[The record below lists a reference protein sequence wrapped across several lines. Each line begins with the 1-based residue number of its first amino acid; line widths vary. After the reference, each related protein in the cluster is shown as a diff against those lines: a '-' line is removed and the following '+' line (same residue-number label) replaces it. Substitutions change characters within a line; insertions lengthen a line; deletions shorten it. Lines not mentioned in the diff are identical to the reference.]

1 MTAPTDPIQPSRPQ
15 SARQVGHLVQGDHIG
30 HVDHVGHPTGHLPGH
45 LAEHADGRLTVPRSD
60 RPGGDPA
67 LGKSEWVDPPQFRID
82 RPTAPA
88 TVDGYTT
95 EHPDPQQSDSSG
107 PVAFEWPQTLTRSLT
122 RPLTRPLTAPGAEP
136 PTETFTASSCGSS
149 AAADTV
155 VPCAPHV
162 SLADLG
168 WLIRFAQRTP
178 SIRTRFQQPQG
189 LVDSQSPEDWL
200 RSQFEPA
207 AWRLVCRS
215 DPKNFA
221 PIVNNARFRLAD
233 LCKYAQALVRCGWQ
247 EAPDARWLDLLIVQS
262 YYYFNR
268 CPSVPTERT
277 ELDLV
282 WIAQRDG
289 HATQEEFVTLNEWSF
304 RTKFEVTRRHTW
316 RSLWR
321 RYQVWADETEA
332 EELSQQAEP
341 WHFYCGPTLWRG
353 LEILPLTTPYA
364 LWVEGRAMHSCLYA
378 LARLCTPDGG
388 SRFFSVQRDGKRI
401 ATLELQHCRPDPADV
416 GMAKVRGRWV
426 LVDCRHACNLL
437 VDSALIATLR
447 AFATQYS
454 QWSHRPGRWPE
465 NHGSNAQTHL
475 HDSDLAAHQPE
486 AEGEEPQQGEKTVDP
501 IELPPSD
508 GIIRSPQRHPVSHS
522 GPPHQR
528 GPVRRTIS
536 LKLNPPVYRPWPE
549 RAVDGAGKGRAL

>member
-1 MTAPTDPIQPSRPQ
+1 MTAPTDPIQPGHLQ
-15 SARQVGHLVQGDHIG
+15 FTRQVGHVVQGVQVGTGGHPIG
-30 HVDHVGHPTGHLPGH
+30 HLQGH
-45 LAEHADGRLTVPRSD
+45 LAEDADGRLTGSRSD

-67 LGKSEWVDPPQFRID
+67 LTNSEWVDPPQFRTD

-88 TVDGYTT
+88 TADGHTT
-95 EHPDPQQSDSSG
+95 QHPDPQRSDSSG
-107 PVAFEWPQTLTRSLT
+107 PVTSAWPQ
-122 RPLTRPLTAPGAEP
+122 PLTRPLTAPGAEP
-136 PTETFTASSCGSS
+136 PTETFTASSRSS
-149 AAADTV
+149 LAAADAV

-162 SLADLG
+162 TLADLG

-178 SIRTRFQQPQG
+178 SIRARFQQPQV
-189 LVDSQSPEDWL
+189 LVGSQSPEEWL
-200 RSQFEPA
+200 RSQFEPP

-221 PIVNNARFRLAD
+221 PILSNARFRLAD
-233 LCKYAQALVRCGWQ
+233 LRKYAQALVQCGWQ
-247 EAPDARWLDLLIVQS
+247 EAPEARWLDLLIVQS
-262 YYYFNR
+262 YYYFNH
-268 CPSVPTERT
+268 CPSVPTDRS

-316 RSLWR
+316 RGLLR

-332 EELSQQAEP
+332 EERSQQAEP

-378 LARLCTPDGG
+378 LARLCQPDGG

-447 AFATQYS
+447 AFATQYT
-454 QWSHRPGRWPE
+454 QWSHRSSCLPE
-465 NHGSNAQTHL
+465 NQGVNAQPHL
-475 HDSDLAAHQPE
+475 LDSGLAAHQPQ
-486 AEGEEPQQGEKTVDP
+486 AEGEVPQQGGKPVDP
-501 IELPPSD
+501 IELAPPN
-508 GIIRSPQRHPVSHS
+508 GIIRSPRRHPASHPGRS
-522 GPPHQR
+522 LQR
-528 GPVRRTIS
+528 GGVRLPIS
-536 LKLNPPVYRPWPE
+536 LKLIPPVFRPWPE
-549 RAVDGAGKGRAL
+549 RAVDGEGKGRAL